1 MPKVDPRKEV
11 GMIVHADSNR
21 ILSDH
26 AVKNICGNVNYA
38 TTFLQGTAVNV
49 FDGRAPGGK
58 NSVCKLEVDGL
69 TSRFPPKNLRSE
81 SN

>member
-1 MPKVDPRKEV
+1 MPKVNPRKEV
-11 GMIVHADSNR
+11 GAIVHAILNR
-21 ILSDH
+21 VLNDH
-26 AVKNICGNVNYA
+26 AAKNIYGNVNYA

-58 NSVCKLEVDGL
+58 NSVWRLEVDGL
-69 TSRFPPKNLRSE
+69 ASRFPPKNLRSE